1 MMKHIKRMI
10 GTIYISLY
18 SVFFFC
24 GDTIKKNTLYLS
36 CYLYFHTNLS
46 FYLSTYVQCTYNILY
61 LFPFC
66 IELFIF
72 LSVFISLTIYLSF
85 CLYLSNYLSFF
96 LVISLS
102 LSIFLSG
109 YISLTIYLSF

>member
-24 GDTIKKNTLYLS
+24 GDTIKKNTMYLS

-46 FYLSTYVQCTYNILY
+46 FYLSTYVHIIY
-61 LFPFC
+61 
-66 IELFIF
+66 FISFHFVLNF
-72 LSVFISLTIYLSF
+72 LSFLLSLSLTIYLSF
-85 CLYLSNYLSFF
+85 CLYLFYYLSFF
-96 LVISLS
+96 LSLSLS
-102 LSIFLSG
+102 LSIFHITVQYSRS
-109 YISLTIYLSF
+109 YTVRSK